1 MDLAKLRNS
10 PYRFLPYVT
19 KTISLLPQICWFIG
33 VPILISISN
42 VGVTVNP
49 FHIRSNPVSSN
60 PVFGIIIN
68 FLKRIYIIFFSKHM
82 RRSIVLTTY
91 LKFSPNIHPISFC
104 VWFSQRN
111 VLSITPPFSLI
122 IRHLLVRNDIA
133 VFRCI
138 RGSRFLHSSTAN
150 VFENKVSKN

>member
-1 MDLAKLRNS
+1 MLLKLYHYYPRFAGSLVFQFWYPSAMLVLLLTHFISDPTLFPPIQYLAS
-10 PYRFLPYVT
+10 
-19 KTISLLPQICWFIG
+19 S
-33 VPILISISN
+33 SISWK
-42 VGVTVNP
+42 G
-49 FHIRSNPVSSN
+49 FYI
-60 PVFGIIIN
+60 
-68 FLKRIYIIFFSKHM
+68 IIFFFKTHAKNIS
-82 RRSIVLTTY
+82 TY
-91 LKFSPNIHPISFC
+91 LHFSPNIHPISFC

-150 VFENKVSKN
+150 VFENKVSKNEMDWNQK